1 MLTSGKSMTKIVS
14 IVAAASVALTLS
26 ACGSEKA
33 DDAGSGSSSGA
44 SNPTASAS
52 SSATATNEGI
62 IPDDL
67 WATTFKKAIPPLAD
81 VPNAELI
88 AAGKKLCA
96 DFTAAPT
103 TATAKAGIAEAEST
117 WGLDSV
123 QANMWTG
130 GAIARFCNDQGT
142 AFLKA
147 SVG

>member
-1 MLTSGKSMTKIVS
+1 MSKTMS
-14 IVAAASVALTLS
+14 IIAGVAVALTLT

-33 DDAGSGSSSGA
+33 DDTGTGSGGA
-44 SNPTASAS
+44 TKTPTSAAS
-52 SSATATNEGI
+52 SSPSATNQGI
-62 IPDDL
+62 IPDDI
-67 WATTFKKAIPPLAD
+67 WAGTFKKAIPPLAD
-81 VPNAELI
+81 VPNSELI

-103 TATAKAGIAEAEST
+103 PATAKAAIAQSEST
-117 WGLDSV
+117 WKLDSV

-142 AFLKA
+142 AFLTA